1 MDTRHGVSR
10 QCECSQLRPNS
21 PADAVACH
29 PHTSIR
35 SLDAME
41 QPQPLSDAAFA
52 SVAAAIFANGSPT
65 VVEAYS
71 DFDKEPL
78 RFLAAED
85 ICEYSK
91 RARGSGLTCVHLAL
105 HFPDTLGELR
115 KRRITLHPVKFQG
128 HTHRFTCEGWGLVFA
143 YRRPE
148 QGRVL
153 HISAYAEAGRG
164 SGPNHARN
172 GPHRTLGLARSC
184 AARSAPQNIA
194 TQGDGMI
201 VKMPSSHSLKGTASP
216 LRGAP
221 HLRRLG

>member
-1 MDTRHGVSR
+1 
-10 QCECSQLRPNS
+10 
-21 PADAVACH
+21 
-29 PHTSIR
+29 
-35 SLDAME
+35 ME

-143 YRRPE
+143 Y
-148 QGRVL
+148 L
-153 HISAYAEAGRG
+153 HIAGLSRVESFISAHTQKQAEARAPTTPEM
-164 SGPNHARN
+164 GPTEHWAWPEVARHARRL
-172 GPHRTLGLARSC
+172 RT
-184 AARSAPQNIA
+184 
-194 TQGDGMI
+194 
-201 VKMPSSHSLKGTASP
+201 SLRKAM
-216 LRGAP
+216 A
-221 HLRRLG
+221 